1 MQLIGKLLDRVLR
14 ALKGWFGSN
23 LSKSTKFGPD
33 VAHAILF
40 RFPPTAK
47 TGDRWGRHI
56 GIMQYGRQRR
66 QISALASELNSI
78 QS

>member
-23 LSKSTKFGPD
+23 LSKSTKFSPD
-33 VAHAILF
+33 VSHTILF

-47 TGDRWGRHI
+47 TGDRCGRHI
-56 GIMQYGRQRR
+56 GIM